1 MKKKILFMVINMN
14 IGGTEKALLTMLS
27 EIDKEKYDV
36 TVLMLEEYGGF
47 LLDIPEWVN
56 IQYLKYYK
64 DIEDII
70 NKPLHITALEQLKI
84 CKINNFIKYL
94 YLYLLYKISK
104 DRIFI
109 FKHILKSY
117 PNLEE
122 EYDLA
127 VAYAGPME
135 FISYFVANK
144 IKAKKKVQWI
154 HFDIT
159 KIGLNYSFVR
169 KIYSK
174 FDKIFV
180 VSEQAKEKVIENIP
194 SLKDNV
200 EVFYNIVSS
209 NLVRKMSEGKSFTE
223 KFDGIRILTVGRI
236 SKEKGQYMTIP
247 VLAKLKS
254 EGYNIRWY
262 CIGDGNYRSEC
273 ERLIKEYSLEDEYI
287 LLGSKTNPYPYMK
300 DCDIYVQPSLHEGY
314 CITLAEARCFGN
326 PIVATNFT
334 GAREQLI
341 ETGCGLVSD
350 ISEEGL
356 YNKIKE
362 ILDNQKLRD
371 NIKSNLKNHNVD
383 TSNEIN
389 KLYKIIDKEFDSK
402 ENEYEKNTIYG

>member
-47 LLDIPEWVN
+47 LNDIPEWVN
-56 IQYLKYYK
+56 IQYLNYYK
-64 DIEDII
+64 DIKDII

-84 CKINNFIKYL
+84 GKINNFIKYL
-94 YLYLLYKISK
+94 YLYLLSKINKERTS
-104 DRIFI
+104 I
-109 FKHILKSY
+109 FKYILNNY
-117 PNLEE
+117 PDIEE

-135 FISYFVANK
+135 FISYFVVNK

-159 KIGLNYSFVR
+159 KIGLNYNFAK

-174 FDKIFV
+174 FDKVFV
-180 VSEQAKEKVIENIP
+180 VSEQAKEKVVVNIP
-194 SLKDNV
+194 SLKDKV
-200 EVFYNIVSS
+200 EVFYNIVSQK
-209 NLVRKMSEGKSFTE
+209 LVRKIAEDESFTDR
-223 KFDGIRILTVGRI
+223 FDGIRILTVGRL

-247 VLAKLKS
+247 VLEKLKS
-254 EGYNIRWY
+254 DGYNIRWY
-262 CIGDGNYRSEC
+262 CIGDGNYKSEC
-273 ERLIKEYSLEDEYI
+273 ERLIKEYNLEDEYI

-314 CITLAEARCFGN
+314 CITLAEAKCFEN
-326 PIVATNFT
+326 PIVATDFT

-341 ETGCGLVSD
+341 ESGCGLVSD
-350 ISEEGL
+350 ISEDGL
-356 YNKIKE
+356 YSKIKE
-362 ILDNQKLRD
+362 ILENNELRD
-371 NIKSNLKNHNVD
+371 NIKSNFKKYNVD
-383 TSNEIN
+383 TSKEIN
-389 KLYKIIDKEFDSK
+389 KLYKIINENFDSK
-402 ENEYEKNTIYG
+402 ESEYEKNTIYG